1 MHAFYAALLLTLL
14 PAEPNAPM
22 LRVDWT
28 HAAPADSELAALRGQ
43 YVEAVNLGD
52 VDRATNL
59 YTPDAL
65 TVLCDGT
72 LVRGANAVGAR
83 INERTHRHAAVTL
96 MPRRFSFEN
105 NVASETGS
113 FVETLESP
121 TGNATVEGVYVTIY
135 SRAGDG
141 RWRIALEVRT
151 TGRTPALGVW

>member
-22 LRVDWT
+22 LRIDWT
-28 HAAPADSELAALRGQ
+28 HAAPAQSEIAALRGQ

-52 VDRATNL
+52 IDRASNL

-72 LVRGANAVGAR
+72 LVRGATAVGAR
-83 INERTHRHAAVTL
+83 INERAHKHAAVTL
-96 MPRRFSFEN
+96 MPRRFSYTED
-105 NVASETGS
+105 VASETGS
-113 FVETLESP
+113 FVETLETP
-121 TGNATVEGVYVTIY
+121 TGNTTVEGVYVTVY
-135 SRAGDG
+135 SRARDG

-151 TGRTPALGVW
+151 TGRAPALAVW

>member
-1 MHAFYAALLLTLL
+1 MHAFLAALLLTLL

-28 HAAPADSELAALRGQ
+28 HAVPADSDLAALRGE

-52 VDRATNL
+52 VNRASNL
-59 YTPDAL
+59 YTADAL

-83 INERTHRHAAVTL
+83 INERAHRHAAVTL
-96 MPRRFSFEN
+96 TPRRFSYAQG
-105 NVASETGS
+105 VASETGS

-121 TGNATVEGVYVTIY
+121 AGSATVEGVYVTIY
-135 SRAGDG
+135 SRAADG

-151 TGRTPALGVW
+151 TGRAPALGVW

>member
-1 MHAFYAALLLTLL
+1 MHPFYAALLLTLL
-14 PAEPNAPM
+14 PAEPTAPM

-28 HAAPADSELAALRGQ
+28 HAAPANSELAALRGQ

-52 VDRATNL
+52 IDRASNL
-59 YTPDAL
+59 YTADAL
-65 TVLCDGT
+65 TMLCDGT
-72 LVRGANAVGAR
+72 VVRGAMAVGAR
-83 INERTHRHAAVTL
+83 INERAHKHAAVTL
-96 MPRRFSFEN
+96 LPRRFSYAE

-135 SRAGDG
+135 SRASDG

-151 TGRTPALGVW
+151 TGRAPALAVW

>member
-52 VDRATNL
+52 VDRASNL

-72 LVRGANAVGAR
+72 LARGAMAVGAR
-83 INERTHRHAAVTL
+83 INERAHRHAAVTL
-96 MPRRFSFEN
+96 IPRRFSYADS
-105 NVASETGS
+105 VASETGS
-113 FVETLESP
+113 FVETLEGAA
-121 TGNATVEGVYVTIY
+121 GNATVEGVYVTIY
-135 SRAGDG
+135 SRARDG

-151 TGRTPALGVW
+151 TGRAPALGVW

>member
-14 PAEPNAPM
+14 PSEPNAPM

-28 HAAPADSELAALRGQ
+28 HAAPVNSEIAALRGQ

-52 VDRATNL
+52 IDRATDL

-72 LVRGANAVGAR
+72 VARGATAVGAR
-83 INERTHRHAAVTL
+83 INERAHKHAAVTL
-96 MPRRFSFEN
+96 MPRRFSHADA
-105 NVASETGS
+105 VASETGS

-121 TGNATVEGVYVTIY
+121 TGNTTVEGVYVTIY
-135 SRAGDG
+135 SRARDG

-151 TGRTPALGVW
+151 TGRAPALAVW